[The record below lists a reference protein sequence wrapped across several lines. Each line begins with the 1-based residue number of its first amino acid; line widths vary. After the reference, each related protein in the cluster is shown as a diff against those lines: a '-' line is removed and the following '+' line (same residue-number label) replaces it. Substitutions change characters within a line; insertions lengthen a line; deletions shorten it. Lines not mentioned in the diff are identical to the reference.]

1 MRILDIFLLVVLSLL
16 FFNCERKENKG
27 FLINGEVQGESDGY
41 IYLKYNDVIDS
52 SLVTNQRFSFEGVI
66 SHPVE
71 ATLSPTTPTSKE
83 MMFIGSFMLENSEIR
98 ISIKLSKAK
107 FDRKEVHSLDIVNVS
122 GSKSE
127 ELKRNFDLKFE
138 ETFNSVE
145 NDSLKEVLLYDHLSD
160 FVKANPK
167 SVLSG
172 NYLVSISN
180 YYGYLSSDQI
190 ENLFRI
196 IDTNYQ
202 NKKDIADIKSII
214 KRRRILDIGKIPPK
228 ILLPDQYG
236 ELIDSQK
243 LEGDFILLEFW
254 ASWCAPCRQVNPA
267 LLKVYNSYKNNGFE
281 ILGISQDQDIG
292 KWKDAIKK
300 DGINW
305 IQVIDT
311 LNSTRET
318 FSLTTIPYNVLL
330 NKERK
335 IIAVN
340 INPVKLNELLNE
352 KLKIKSITGN

>member
-1 MRILDIFLLVVLSLL
+1 
-16 FFNCERKENKG
+16 
-27 FLINGEVQGESDGY
+27 
-41 IYLKYNDVIDS
+41 
-52 SLVTNQRFSFEGVI
+52 
-66 SHPVE
+66 
-71 ATLSPTTPTSKE
+71 
-83 MMFIGSFMLENSEIR
+83 
-98 ISIKLSKAK
+98 
-107 FDRKEVHSLDIVNVS
+107 
-122 GSKSE
+122 
-127 ELKRNFDLKFE
+127 DLKFE

-281 ILGISQDQDIG
+281 ILGIYQYQDIG

-311 LNSTRET
+311 LNSTR
-318 FSLTTIPYNVLL
+318 
-330 NKERK
+330 
-335 IIAVN
+335 
-340 INPVKLNELLNE
+340 
-352 KLKIKSITGN
+352 

>member
-1 MRILDIFLLVVLSLL
+1 MRILNILLLVTLSFLLI
-16 FFNCERKENKG
+16 NCERKENKG

-41 IYLKYNDVIDS
+41 IYLKYNDIVDS

-71 ATLSPTTPTSKE
+71 ATLSPATPTSKE
-83 MMFIGSFMLENSEIR
+83 MMFIGSFMLENNEIG

-107 FDRKEVHSLDIVNVS
+107 FDGKEVHSLDIVNVS

-127 ELKRNFDLKFE
+127 ELKRNFDLKLQEAF
-138 ETFNSVE
+138 SSIE
-145 NDSLKEVLLYDHLSD
+145 NDSLKEVFLYTHLSN
-160 FVKANPK
+160 FINANPK

-172 NYLVSISN
+172 NYLGSLSN

-190 ENLFRI
+190 ENLYKI
-196 IDTNYQ
+196 IDSNYQ
-202 NKKDIADIKSII
+202 NKKDIADIQSII

-228 ILLPDQYG
+228 ILLTNQYG

-243 LEGDFILLEFW
+243 LEGDFLLLEFW

-281 ILGISQDQDIG
+281 ILGISLDQDMD
-292 KWKDAIKK
+292 KWKDATKK
-300 DGINW
+300 DSINW
-305 IQVIDT
+305 VQVIDT
-311 LNSTRET
+311 LNSTKET

-330 NKERK
+330 NNERK

-340 INPVKLNELLNE
+340 INPIKLNELLNE